1 MRVIL
6 KNCNIVDYGEIGIV
20 DNYLNIKYAING
32 TGKSTISQ
40 ALLCLLED
48 SLDSL
53 LPFKYYTE
61 KSSGNLLDE
70 HRPSIEV
77 YTDAQT
83 TGTFTQELSPVKSV
97 RVFNEEYVERHTLVG
112 DDVVQNSF
120 EIYVKTQDYDA
131 KMQEI
136 NALIQEITDFFS
148 SYEELDDIISRFNVF
163 ITKIV
168 KPGKNKPIST
178 TSPLHKALSE
188 GNKTVD
194 VPDELK
200 GYKSYIVSA
209 SGGRWAK
216 WQKDGN
222 EYLDWDCDNVNCPY
236 CSLEVNTTQKPI
248 IKKLSESFSSSY
260 LDDLKAV
267 IDAFDSIKEFFVETT
282 IEKID
287 KLGASSSGFTQN
299 EIDFVKSV
307 CERIDAL
314 LRRLQNAK
322 SLGFYTFDTL
332 KNVDDFVPLLNDNVI
347 DLLVYPE
354 LKSAKTE
361 TIVNSLNE
369 SLERIIQKAN
379 ELRAAVDAQN
389 LLIQETI
396 RKNESG
402 INHFLMKAG
411 YQYTVS
417 IEEDEKTKK
426 YRMLLK
432 YRNGEVN
439 IPEIKKHLSFGEK
452 NAFAL
457 ALFMYDVVKE
467 KPDLVILDDP
477 ISSFDKHKKY
487 AIMDM
492 LFCGDDVT
500 LRGLTTLMLTHDFE
514 PIADVIK
521 THSRVFTWKPEESR
535 RGQFAKASFLYNE
548 ANPVDD
554 TIQLKEKP
562 ILDSNVRNYINILK
576 ENCKSSSNIISK
588 LIYLRRLREI
598 ESDKTGVWDVL
609 SCFFHKDTPVPKT
622 LLGED
627 VDVSDA
633 EQKISQEI
641 NEAFCYSV
649 EYPKFWNGQSMID
662 IYKSC
667 TQGYEKLQ
675 LFRCLSAEFGQV
687 ESDMTDLVFAKFVNE
702 TYHSEMDYILQLN
715 PREFE
720 IVPLHILQRCDSKV
734 LQFENALR
742 DEVAG

>member
-1 MRVIL
+1 MKVVL
-6 KNCNIVDYGEIGIV
+6 KNCNNIDYGEVEIA
-20 DNYLNIKYAING
+20 DHFLNIKYAING
-32 TGKSTISQ
+32 TGKTTISQ
-40 ALLCLLED
+40 AILCLLED
-48 SLDSL
+48 NLESL
-53 LPFKYYTE
+53 LPFKYYAE
-61 KSSGNLLDE
+61 RNSGNLLGE
-70 HRPSIEV
+70 HNPSVEV
-77 YTDAQT
+77 YTDSHAIES
-83 TGTFTQELSPVKSV
+83 FDKKLSPIKSV

-120 EIYVKTQDYDA
+120 EIYVKTPDYDE

-136 NALIQEITDFFS
+136 NALIQEIKDFFNNN
-148 SYEELDDIISRFNVF
+148 EELDDIISRFNVF

-222 EYLDWDCDNVNCPY
+222 EYLDWNCDNVNCPY
-236 CSLEVNTTQKPI
+236 CSLEVNTIQKPI
-248 IKKLSESFSSSY
+248 IKKLSENFSSSY

-282 IEKID
+282 RDQID
-287 KLGASSSGFTQN
+287 KLGSNSSGFTQN
-299 EIDFVKSV
+299 ETDLIKSV

-314 LRRLQNAK
+314 LQRFQNAK
-322 SLGFYTFDTL
+322 NLGFYTFDAL
-332 KNVDDFVPLLNDNVI
+332 KNVDDFIPLLNNNVI
-347 DLLVYPE
+347 NLMVYPE
-354 LKSAKTE
+354 LKSTKTE

-379 ELRAAVDAQN
+379 ELRTAVDDQN
-389 LLIQETI
+389 LLIQNTI
-396 RKNESG
+396 KRNERG

-411 YQYTVS
+411 YQYTVG
-417 IEEDEKTKK
+417 IEEDEKSKK

-432 YRNGEVN
+432 YRDGEVN
-439 IPEIKKHLSFGEK
+439 VPEIKKHLSFGEK

-492 LFCGDDVT
+492 LFCGNDVT
-500 LRGLTTLMLTHDFE
+500 LRGLTTLMFTHDFE
-514 PIADVIK
+514 PIADAIK
-521 THSRVFTWKPEESR
+521 THSRVFTWKPEENK
-535 RGQFAKASFLYNE
+535 RGQFVKASFLFNE
-548 ANPVDD
+548 ANPIDD
-554 TIQLKEKP
+554 TICLKEKP
-562 ILDSNVRNYINILK
+562 ILDSNVRNYIYILK
-576 ENCKSSSNIISK
+576 ENCISSSNIISK
-588 LIYLRRLREI
+588 LIYLRKLKEL
-598 ESDKTGVWDVL
+598 ENDKTSVWDVL

-622 LLGED
+622 LQGD
-627 VDVSDA
+627 NIDISDA

-641 NEAFCYSV
+641 NEVFCYSD
-649 EYPKFWNGQSMID
+649 EYPKFWEGKSMID

-675 LFRCLSAEFGQV
+675 LFRCLSEKYEQA

-715 PREFE
+715 PREFD
-720 IVPLHILQRCDSKV
+720 IVPLHILQRCDNKV
-734 LQFENALR
+734 FQFEII
-742 DEVAG
+742 